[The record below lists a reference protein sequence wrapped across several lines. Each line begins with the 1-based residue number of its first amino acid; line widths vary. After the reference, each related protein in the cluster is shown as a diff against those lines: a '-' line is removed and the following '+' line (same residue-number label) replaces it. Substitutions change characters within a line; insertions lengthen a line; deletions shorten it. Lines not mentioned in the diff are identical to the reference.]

1 MFDDEKRLERGTN
14 KKAID
19 SFSRSTKISIA
30 FVEHNVLSIMLVVF
44 LINLEFLLTVL
55 LLHLAKVS
63 VPLQPL
69 PLFF

>member
-19 SFSRSTKISIA
+19 AFSRSTKISIA

-55 LLHLAKVS
+55 LLHLAQVS